1 MKPLKFSG
9 NEDVIRQ
16 GDIGKHLYV
25 LVSGHCQVL
34 VDGKLL
40 AEYFDTGCFGELALV
55 YNAPRAAT
63 VRTTEESDLY
73 SLDVGS
79 FRHVLREQ
87 AGARETAAA

>member
-1 MKPLKFSG
+1 MNRHTYEKNKLK
-9 NEDVIRQ
+9 
-16 GDIGKHLYV
+16 
-25 LVSGHCQVL
+25 VL

-40 AEYFDTGCFGELALV
+40 AEYFETGCFGELALV

-87 AGARETAAA
+87 AGARKCSAISIYSSSLYFS